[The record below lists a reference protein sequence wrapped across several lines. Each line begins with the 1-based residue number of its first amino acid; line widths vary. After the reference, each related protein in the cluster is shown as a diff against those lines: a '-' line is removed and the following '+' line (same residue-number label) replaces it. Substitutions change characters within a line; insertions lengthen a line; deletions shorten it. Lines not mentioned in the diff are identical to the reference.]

1 MANKQIVDQ
10 KKAEQMEKLRHEQ
23 ELAERAAKE
32 ERKRKASEAK
42 VFLDKQKTKLTK
54 DFEETYKRRDDII
67 LKEEQKKKL
76 EKDNED
82 RLKNQMSKYISNTK

>member
-32 ERKRKASEAK
+32 ERKRKQSEAK

-82 RLKNQMSKYISNTK
+82 RLKNQMSKYINNTK